1 MTKAKKPLTIGKNL
15 LKSCTL
21 ESVKLT
27 LGEKASQT
35 MQTISIS
42 NDAIQ
47 SRIHEMSDNT
57 KSKVISKTD
66 SFPVFALQL
75 DKSSSV
81 SNFS

>member
-1 MTKAKKPLTIGKNL
+1 MTKAKKPLTTGKNL